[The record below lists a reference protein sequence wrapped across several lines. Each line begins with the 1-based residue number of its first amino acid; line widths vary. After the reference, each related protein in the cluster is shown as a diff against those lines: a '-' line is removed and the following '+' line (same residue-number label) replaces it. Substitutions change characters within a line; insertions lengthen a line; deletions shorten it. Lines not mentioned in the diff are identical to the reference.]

1 MKKSLINMRAVAL
14 LLILSVFLLQFQRVF
29 ASAETQIKSGDIMTL
44 NKLGITQYAKIV
56 DTDNVII
63 DGEKKTE
70 FVVEVG
76 DVINKIVVLEDSEE
90 MISIWTKQDSICNV
104 LELHKNGDI
113 ILDGNK
119 VEVTYEDPE
128 VLKPINPSISPRAGA
143 TIYWRDD
150 VRYGKAADYSHY
162 YNSENIKDINLKK
175 TLESITLSAL
185 LGIIGAV
192 MGAHLGPVGS
202 YLVSFAFS
210 AGSAL
215 FQYLLQADPYTTH
228 LSCKSKIYTHK
239 NYKSGYIPSLF
250 TYIWKYNT
258 TFYSKANYGG
268 STKYATSYLHNLQG

>member
-29 ASAETQIKSGDIMTL
+29 ASAETQVKSGDIMTL

-76 DVINKIVVLEDSEE
+76 DITNKIAVLEDSDE
-90 MISIWTKQDSICNV
+90 MISIRVKQDSICNI
-104 LELHKNGDI
+104 LELHENGDI

-119 VEVTYEDPE
+119 VEVTYGDSEALE
-128 VLKPINPSISPRAGA
+128 SVNPPISPRAGA

-150 VRYGKAADYSHY
+150 VRYGKAADYS
-162 YNSENIKDINLKK
+162 NFLKNDNIKDINLKK
-175 TLESITLSAL
+175 TLSNIALSAL
-185 LGIIGAV
+185 LTIMGTAMAGLLGAAITFAA
-192 MGAHLGPVGS
+192 GAGAEVYN
-202 YLVSFAFS
+202 YLMARDSNTS
-210 AGSAL
+210 
-215 FQYLLQADPYTTH
+215 H
-228 LSCKSKIYTHK
+228 LSCKSKVYTHK

-250 TYIWKYNT
+250 TFIYKYKTVYYSKTQYGGTKTPEVTSYKYNM
-258 TFYSKANYGG
+258 
-268 STKYATSYLHNLQG
+268 QG